1 MIRVGIVGA
10 SGYSGEVLVDLL
22 SGHPEAELAAV
33 TSRSL
38 DGTPVR
44 DAFPRLAHRTG
55 DLQFTSS
62 DATELAKRDDLDAVF
77 LALPHG
83 IAAGFARP
91 LFEAGRTVIDLSADF
106 RLGDPAVY
114 NEFYGNEHPDP
125 DLLREAVYVIPELT
139 DVEWK
144 SQSLIACPGCYPTS
158 ILVPLIPLLREGVVS
173 GEGIVAASM
182 SGVSGAGKKATEDFS
197 FCERAE
203 SARPYGQP
211 NHRHL
216 SEIEE
221 QLSAACGGGSPVT
234 IQFLPHL
241 VPMKRGIVTTVSVP
255 DNGHSVEEVHRAWNK
270 AYADRA
276 FVKVLDKNTLPESK
290 YVVGTNRIDISV
302 RHDRRTGRFLLSSTE
317 DNLLKGASGQAV
329 QIMNL
334 KFGFA
339 ETDGLP

>member
-22 SGHPEAELAAV
+22 SAHPEAELAAV

-38 DGTPVR
+38 DGTLVR

-55 DLQFTSS
+55 DLAFTAS
-62 DATELAKRDDLDAVF
+62 DAAELAKRDDLDAVF

-83 IAAGFARP
+83 VAATFARP
-91 LFEAGRTVIDLSADF
+91 LFEAERTVIDLSADF

-114 NEFYGNEHPDP
+114 REFYGQPHPDEE
-125 DLLREAVYVIPELT
+125 LLREAVYVIPECT
-139 DVEWK
+139 AVEWK
-144 SQSLIACPGCYPTS
+144 SKSLIACPGCYPTS

-173 GEGIVAASM
+173 RDDIIASSM
-182 SGVSGAGKKATEDFS
+182 SGVSGAGKKANEDFS
-197 FCERAE
+197 YCERTE

-221 QLSAACGGGSPVT
+221 QLSAAQGARVT
-234 IQFLPHL
+234 VQFLPHL

-255 DNGHSVEEVHRAWNK
+255 DDGHTLEEVRRAWEA
-270 AYADRA
+270 AYGGKP
-276 FVKVLDKNTLPESK
+276 FVNLLGDHSLPDSK
-290 YVVGTNRIDISV
+290 YVVGTNRIDLSA
-302 RHDRRTGRFLLSSTE
+302 RHDRRTGRFLLSSAE
-317 DNLLKGASGQAV
+317 DNLLKGAGGQAV

-334 KFGFA
+334 KFGLD
-339 ETDGLP
+339 ETLGLP